1 MNNSS
6 RLMIKNKIILT
17 SIFLLNFCMA
27 VNAQNIAASETALY
41 NEINTAYSTGFL
53 PGVIEKASTFERKYP
68 DSAYITE
75 VRLQKARA
83 LTGVEMNDSAQEE
96 LLLLLNSLGENA
108 PQLAECYYL
117 LGRAYF
123 GKSLYKN
130 ALSSFYLAAKKTKG
144 SEPASAQEIYN
155 QSLLYA
161 GRIYFFEDNF
171 KDSSR
176 QFEYVVSNGNKYS
189 QADFNEAL
197 QKLIISYNGL
207 NQGKKSVELFNSL
220 PKESFD
226 PAFYYTTAVYAAQ
239 GYENIKEYQKAY
251 DLYCA
256 VIDAQIESL
265 SVIALKKAYLLAEEK
280 KVPVNPG
287 EVFSRNT
294 ALFEKQPEL
303 VCDFWIRL
311 GIDEFDAK
319 NYETALDYF
328 ANAEK
333 LINEGVKGDFALIC
347 LYRAKIVLETVS
359 DQKVLLL
366 EKKHFDENIEV
377 FKNSPTDNI
386 LDSYYSTLLQFA
398 VVLNNWNE
406 VQKIYANIKKPDAK
420 SAYYS
425 ASYFYNKGD
434 YSSVQKTL
442 EAYLYD
448 TECKKMYASSLL
460 KAGNAVKAESLYKE
474 LETEAALDEKSTL
487 EYAKALFITKHF
499 SSSYEKTRALKAPQA
514 LYIAG
519 LDLINL
525 RKWNEARNSFNSY
538 ISQASSSKD
547 FLLLSFFYKAYAE
560 YNLGEFKNAYA
571 SFVRFNSESESKPV
585 EIKYVRQALDF
596 AVKSALQ
603 NGDFKNASAQAEKL
617 VKISQTKEE
626 KQEAVLL
633 NAQIYAD
640 SGNGQKAVEVLTPY
654 TSDKSDFALTA
665 LFEIAKIYEKQGDLN
680 LAEKQLEAII
690 TKAPRSQT
698 AEEAVFHQGEMY
710 YSQKNYSVAENRFN
724 QYIYKYADGKYSVA
738 ALFFCA
744 DCNYRLG
751 SYEKSL
757 MLCQVFIKKY
767 DQSIY
772 SYGVYTT
779 LLNACYDE
787 QDYEMAL
794 TTAETLVQ
802 KYPEQAAGDGIGK
815 KVQELKRLVSG
826 TDKTL
831 ALKQNEY
838 EKAGK
843 ASTKKGRKIGTELVR
858 LYMRNNETQ
867 TEGIKL
873 AGELAAL
880 QTGDDEKEL
889 FAQNTSVLAEYN
901 RRNGQNKTAAE
912 EYLKA
917 AAAYRTSGN
926 AEKAAE
932 SLYSAAD
939 SFAAAK
945 LMGDARETAATLKD
959 LYPQSHYAESVDRI
973 TGN

>member
-1 MNNSS
+1 
-6 RLMIKNKIILT
+6 MIKNKIILT
-17 SIFLLNFCMA
+17 SLLLLNFCA
-27 VNAQNIAASETALY
+27 FVGAQNIAASETALY

-53 PGVIEKASTFERKYP
+53 PGVIEKASTFERKYA
-68 DSAYITE
+68 DSAYINE

-83 LTGVEMNDSAQEE
+83 LTGVGMNNSAQEE
-96 LLLLLNSLGENA
+96 LLLLLNSLNEDA
-108 PQLAECYYL
+108 PQTPECYYL
-117 LGRAYF
+117 LGKAYF
-123 GKSLYKN
+123 GNNLYKN

-144 SEPASAQEIYN
+144 SDTAANQEIYN

-171 KDSSR
+171 KDSVR
-176 QFEYVVSNGNKYS
+176 QFEYVVSKGNNYS

-197 QKLIISYNGL
+197 QKLIISYNNL
-207 NQGKKSVELFNSL
+207 NQGKKSVDLFNSL
-220 PKESFD
+220 PKGSFD
-226 PAFYYTTAVYAAQ
+226 PQFYYTTAVYAAQ

-265 SVIALKKAYLLAEEK
+265 SVIALKKAYLLADQK

-294 ALFEKQPEL
+294 ALFETQPDL

-333 LINEGVKGDFALIC
+333 LIDEGVKGDSALIE

-359 DQKVLLL
+359 DVKVIML
-366 EKKHFDENIEV
+366 EKKHFDEVFEV
-377 FKNSPTDNI
+377 FKNSPAENI
-386 LDSYYSTLLQFA
+386 MDSYYSTLLHFA
-398 VVLNNWNE
+398 VVLNNWND

-425 ASYFYNKGD
+425 ATFFYNKGD
-434 YSSVQKTL
+434 YAGVQKSL
-442 EAYLYD
+442 EDYLYD
-448 TECKKMYASSLL
+448 SECKKMYASSCL
-460 KAGNAVKAESLYKE
+460 KAGNAMKAQALYKE
-474 LETEAALDEKSTL
+474 LEADGALDEKSTL

-499 SSSYEKTRALKAPQA
+499 SSSYEKTRGVKSPEA

-525 RKWNEARNSFNSY
+525 RKWNEARSSFNSY

-571 SFVRFNSESESKPV
+571 SFVRFNSEAESKPV
-585 EIKYVRQALDF
+585 EIKYLRQSLDF

-603 NGDFKNASAQAEKL
+603 NGDFKSASAQAEKL

-626 KQEAVLL
+626 KEEAVLL

-640 SGNGQKAVEVLTPY
+640 SGNAQKAVDVLIPY
-654 TSDKSDFALTA
+654 TNDKADFALLA

-680 LAEKQLEAII
+680 QAEKNLEKII

-698 AEEAVFHQGEMY
+698 AEDAVFHQGEMY
-710 YSQKNYSVAENRFN
+710 YSQKNYSTAENRFN
-724 QYIYKYADGKYSVA
+724 QYIYKYADGKYSDA

-751 SYEKSL
+751 SYEKAV

-772 SYGVYTT
+772 AYGVYTS
-779 LLNACYDE
+779 LLNAYYDE
-787 QDYEMAL
+787 QDFENAL
-794 TTAETLVQ
+794 NAAETLIQ
-802 KYPEQAAGDGIGK
+802 KYPEQANGDGIGK
-815 KVQELKRLVSG
+815 KAQELRRLVSG

-843 ASTKKGRKIGTELVR
+843 ASSKKGRKIGTELVR
-858 LYMRNNETQ
+858 LYLRNNETQ
-867 TEGIKL
+867 AEGIKL
-873 AGELAAL
+873 AKELAAL
-880 QTGDDEKEL
+880 QTADDEKEF
-889 FAQNTSVLAEYN
+889 FAQNTSMIAEYN
-901 RRNGQNKTAAE
+901 RKNGENKTAAQ
-912 EYLKA
+912 EYLEA
-917 AAAYRTSGN
+917 AAAYRSSGN
-926 AEKAAE
+926 SEKSAE
-932 SLYSAAD
+932 SLYSAAEA
-939 SFAAAK
+939 FAAAK
-945 LMGDARETAATLKD
+945 LMGDARETAATLKE